1 MAHPLTDTCTNRTRT
16 SVRYCA
22 PLVHASQVNFE
33 LSQNSLFLGVNILS
47 RYFRL
52 AEVDRGDLQLAGAA
66 ALLIASKH
74 EEVTHGFSWGELS
87 DEPGRYPRS
96 RAVAAC

>member
-1 MAHPLTDTCTNRTRT
+1 MAPRARAT
-16 SVRYCA
+16 
-22 PLVHASQVNFE
+22 QVNFD

-74 EEVTHGFSWGELS
+74 EEVSAVWTARLVCRSEYPGHGALTAG
-87 DEPGRYPRS
+87 Y
-96 RAVAAC
+96 